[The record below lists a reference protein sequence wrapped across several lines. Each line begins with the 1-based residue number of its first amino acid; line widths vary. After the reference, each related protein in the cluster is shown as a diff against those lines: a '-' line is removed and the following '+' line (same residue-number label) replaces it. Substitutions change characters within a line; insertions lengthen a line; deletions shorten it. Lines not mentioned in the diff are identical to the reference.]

1 MTTAKLTEKQ
11 RRGMEAFE
19 AARKAGVPLS
29 EYAKSQGLEAR
40 ELYDAIARLR
50 KGGLLPATERPHR
63 DRRAF
68 VAVKVVRS
76 APRNMDAARVAPRG
90 GMVCR
95 LVHAGGFVIECGEWP
110 PPTWIAALRRECRDA
125 AP

>member
-19 AARKAGVPLS
+19 AAREAGMPLS
-29 EYAKSQGLEAR
+29 EYAKSQGLDAR
-40 ELYDAIARLR
+40 ELYDAIAQPRR
-50 KGGLLPATERPHR
+50 RGVLPETEHPHR

-68 VAVKVVRS
+68 VAVKVVGA
-76 APRNMDAARVAPRG
+76 APRNLDSVRAPPRG

-95 LVHAGGFVIECGEWP
+95 LVHAGGFFIECGEWP
-110 PPTWIAALRRECRDA
+110 PPAWVAALSRECRDV